1 MASIAKHRLDEILR
15 IFSLSS
21 CRGIFC
27 ISPLLSAMP
36 RSCLVCG
43 SLYAQDE
50 KKLQA
55 EAKEFE
61 EKADTGRVQAS
72 GARTRRVPIARK
84 TAAALVATAAA
95 SAAEAAECGQLVAWQ
110 QRAESNDDWKWML
123 VGTILV
129 IYAVAWMV
137 HSFRKPNVAVEIR
150 ASNRSVMTQSMVT
163 YTSLRGAATP
173 RFTPLAEDLQGVWRD
188 GLRDPDT
195 FQKF

>member
-1 MASIAKHRLDEILR
+1 MLHGERPPSELDYTNDVRRREVHHETVCRTNLLAK
-15 IFSLSS
+15 
-21 CRGIFC
+21 
-27 ISPLLSAMP
+27 AT
-36 RSCLVCG
+36 
-43 SLYAQDE
+43 
-50 KKLQA
+50 
-55 EAKEFE
+55 EFE

-95 SAAEAAECGQLVAWQ
+95 SAAEATECGQLVAWQ
-110 QRAESNDDWKWML
+110 QRVESNDDWKWML

-129 IYAVAWMV
+129 IYALAWMV

-163 YTSLRGAATP
+163 YTSLRGAAAP